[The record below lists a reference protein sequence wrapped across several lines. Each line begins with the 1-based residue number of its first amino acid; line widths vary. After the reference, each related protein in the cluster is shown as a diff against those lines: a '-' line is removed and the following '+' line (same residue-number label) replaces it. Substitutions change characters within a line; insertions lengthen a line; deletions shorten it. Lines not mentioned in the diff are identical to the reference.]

1 MDRLEVVDQ
10 GSIQIKKYGGVAHG
24 KDEIRPAGCCGARK
38 NLGGLWNLRLHQACG
53 SPKLVLMET
62 LSSLL
67 PIIQLAITPVI
78 LISGMGALM
87 ITLTNRMARIVD
99 RTRVVAEAIPS
110 ASAEDRSHLEDQ
122 LNIMWRRA
130 LLIRRAV
137 TSNGLSML
145 VSCLLVVVLFAT
157 ALFHLQMPALILG
170 LFAAGILLLIASL
183 VDFLRDIFVSL
194 HALHLQVERARN
206 RPSKTAPWPPLK
218 N

>member
-1 MDRLEVVDQ
+1 MD
-10 GSIQIKKYGGVAHG
+10 S
-24 KDEIRPAGCCGARK
+24 
-38 NLGGLWNLRLHQACG
+38 
-53 SPKLVLMET
+53 
-62 LSSLL
+62 LSALL

-99 RTRVVAEAIPS
+99 RTRVVAEAIP
-110 ASAEDRSHLEDQ
+110 AADPEERKHLEGQ
-122 LNIMWRRA
+122 LDIMWGRA

-145 VSCLLVVVLFAT
+145 LSCLLVVALFA
-157 ALFHLQMPALILG
+157 AAVLDLKLSPVVLG
-170 LFAAGILLLIASL
+170 LFGASIVLLIASL

-194 HALHLQVERARN
+194 HALKLQVQRARS
-206 RPSKTAPWPPLK
+206 RPATTPPWSK